1 MRVITAFLLLV
12 LFLSSQPNII
22 AQEIGEIIFSK
33 QMIDPGSPANLE
45 TKFEAG
51 DHIYAFAS
59 FPKTITDLLKS
70 KTVKKA
76 EVEIFLYELK
86 PPLYDYQQPSEMQL
100 EFSTMWVS
108 GSLLEHN
115 RLPVDIVPIPDKT
128 TAYGGKEIEYKKFGA
143 YYYGPVLFSKALATL
158 SPGEHKIIVKVN
170 IHYAV
175 AAAGSFTISGNDFS
189 VYEGMAEN
197 LNESAGEIATQ
208 SVEFPKAAL
217 NNKTLEAEMIKVLK
231 ASNTYKE
238 RIKGEVL
245 KLVIIDPD
253 WIIRRNELTGVI
265 LDRYI
270 RATAAVKNSDGTC
283 TVWQLITF
291 EQDYVSNVFRQTRFS
306 GVGDPYKI
314 PCENVK

>member
-1 MRVITAFLLLV
+1 MRLLGCILLV
-12 LFLSSQPNII
+12 ALFLSSQQNIT
-22 AQEIGEIIFSK
+22 AQDIGEINFSK
-33 QMIDPGSPANLE
+33 QMIDPSSPANLE

-59 FPKTITDLLKS
+59 FPKTIIDLLKS

-76 EVEIFLYELK
+76 EVEIILYELK

-100 EFSTMWVS
+100 EFSSMWVS
-108 GSLLEHN
+108 GSLLNHN
-115 RLPVDIVPIPDKT
+115 RLPVDIVPNPDKT

-143 YYYGPVLFSKALATL
+143 NYYGPVLFAKALSIL
-158 SPGEHKIIVKVN
+158 SPGEHKIIMKVN
-170 IHYAV
+170 INYSL
-175 AAAGSFTISGNDFS
+175 AAEGSFVISGNDFS
-189 VYEGMAEN
+189 VYESMSEK
-197 LNESAGEIATQ
+197 LNEGAGNIATQ
-208 SVEFPKAAL
+208 AAELPKEERTD
-217 NNKTLEAEMIKVLK
+217 KTLEAEMITVLK
-231 ASNTYKE
+231 SSNTYKE

-245 KLVIIDPD
+245 KLVIVDPD
-253 WIIRRNELTGVI
+253 WTIRRNELTGII

-283 TVWQLITF
+283 TVWQFITF
-291 EQDYVSNVFRQTRFS
+291 QQDYVSNVFQKMKFS